1 MSYTAF
7 EKHLKTE
14 DIIMQLDRRSID
26 TLLALDDAQL
36 KFVINRVAATVG
48 IDTAYFGLK
57 GQDVDVIRKRLQS
70 ITDAELSEARRQMEN
85 KQRGK

>member
-1 MSYTAF
+1 
-7 EKHLKTE
+7 
-14 DIIMQLDRRSID
+14 MQLDRRSID

>member
-1 MSYTAF
+1 
-7 EKHLKTE
+7 
-14 DIIMQLDRRSID
+14 MQLDRKSID

>member
-1 MSYTAF
+1 M
-7 EKHLKTE
+7 K
-14 DIIMQLDRRSID
+14 LDRNSIN

-57 GQDVDVIRKRLQS
+57 GEDIDVIRRRLSS
-70 ITDAELSEARRQMEN
+70 ITDAELDEARRQMEN
-85 KQRGK
+85 NKRGR

>member
-1 MSYTAF
+1 
-7 EKHLKTE
+7 
-14 DIIMQLDRRSID
+14 MQLDRRSID

-70 ITDAELSEARRQMEN
+70 ITDAELSEARRQMEKKKGN
-85 KQRGK
+85 